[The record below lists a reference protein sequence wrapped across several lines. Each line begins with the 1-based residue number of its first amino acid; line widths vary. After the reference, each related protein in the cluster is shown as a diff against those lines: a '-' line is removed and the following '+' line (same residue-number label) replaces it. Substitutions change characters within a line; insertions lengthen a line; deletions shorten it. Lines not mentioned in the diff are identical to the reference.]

1 MHETTTNKKNK
12 ALDIPLPREHGAWVM
27 LYAPVIIA
35 AFRIGSVSFT
45 PFLLLLCVITGAFL
59 SRHAAELVLRG
70 KGDDKTKIWLF
81 FYLLIT
87 FLSGGSLMLRDDFR
101 GLWMIFCAAMI
112 LFALHAW
119 LSVIPS
125 RKRLDRTVWG
135 ELLGIAALCLT
146 GPATWIVCTTHAPFE
161 SWLEWGA
168 CLLFFGS
175 GIFHVKMLLESGK
188 LAKQNTPEMYQRIVG
203 PSRLYHLLVIPL
215 ALLPVCFVGARG
227 LWIAISF
234 LPVTYRAWKGILH
247 PSYRIPPLR
256 KVGYMETL
264 YSVWFICCI
273 II

>member
-1 MHETTTNKKNK
+1 MSATTTNGKNK
-12 ALDIPLPREHGAWVM
+12 AIDIPLPREHGAWVM

-35 AFRIGSVSFT
+35 AFRVGSV
-45 PFLLLLCVITGAFL
+45 PFIPFSLLLFAITGAFL

-70 KGDDKTKIWLF
+70 KGSGKTKIWLF
-81 FYLLIT
+81 FHLLIT
-87 FLSGGSLMLRDDFR
+87 FVSAGFLLIRDDAL
-101 GLWMIFCAAMI
+101 GIAMIFLAVLM

-146 GPATWIVCTTHAPFE
+146 GPATWIVCTSHAPFE

-168 CLLFFGS
+168 CLMFFGS

-188 LAKQNTPEMYQRIVG
+188 LAKVNTPEMYQRIVG
-203 PSRLYHLLVIPL
+203 PSRFYHLLVIPL
-215 ALLPVCFVGARG
+215 ALLPACLLGMRG
-227 LWIAISF
+227 LWIALAF
-234 LPVTYRAWKGILH
+234 LPITYRAWRGILH
-247 PSYRIPPLR
+247 PPCTIPPLR